1 MRHQSRLFHTL
12 SLLGCLL
19 LLMACHS
26 SPEGE
31 QSAFGPY
38 VDVLDDSKL
47 QQSLRQ
53 LLDSD
58 TSRWMAISTLKEYYA
73 DVERATEHPI
83 WYTRMGVS
91 EDADQLLAHL
101 RQALPANGMD
111 STAFF
116 VPQIAADLQMVHQLS
131 FDSLGIDINNVLPRL
146 DYHLSKAF
154 MLYST
159 HQRYGFVRPGKLLNN
174 TFMRDDSTGYA
185 QLFDYEVE
193 VPNYKVSL
201 EALQSDDRM
210 FYLQSSEPSNPLY
223 ATLQRA
229 LATTTD
235 AKARRRLLVNMERC
249 RWQTKQPT
257 ELPRVEVNLPA
268 QQLWAIGRDSVLNM
282 RIVCGATAT
291 KTPMVHSE
299 IRYMQVNPDW
309 LIPMSI
315 IKKDITRHEHDSAYF
330 ARNHYYIVNRQSG
343 DTLNPMKVSADQ
355 MRSGLL
361 RIGQTGGAHNSLGRI
376 IFRFPN
382 KFDIYLHDTNNRG
395 AFSRERRTLS
405 HGCMRVQ
412 KPFQLAQFLLPKASE
427 WDLDRLRISIDLPPE
442 SQRGHDW
449 LEEHDDEPKPHHLLS
464 YMKVSPAVPVYVLYY
479 TVYPNPETGDL
490 ETFPDIYKYDELIS
504 KYLQHW
510 HE

>member
-1 MRHQSRLFHTL
+1 
-12 SLLGCLL
+12 
-19 LLMACHS
+19 MACHS

>member
-193 VPNYKVSL
+193 APNYKVSL

-449 LEEHDDEPKPHHLLS
+449 IEEHADDPKPHRLLS

>member
-185 QLFDYEVE
+185 QLFDYKVE

-309 LIPMSI
+309 VIPMSI

>member
-1 MRHQSRLFHTL
+1 MRQLIRLFHTI

-38 VDVLDDSKL
+38 VEVLDDSKL

-53 LLDSD
+53 LIDSD
-58 TSRWMAISTLKEYYA
+58 TSRWMAISTLKEYYT
-73 DVERATEHPI
+73 DVDRTTEHPL

-91 EDADQLLAHL
+91 KDADQLLAHL

-116 VPQIAADLQMVHQLS
+116 VPQIAADLQMVHELS
-131 FDSLGIDINNVLPRL
+131 FDSLGVDINDVLPRL

-159 HQRYGFVRPGKLLNN
+159 HQRYGFVRPDKLLNN
-174 TFMRDDSTGYA
+174 TFMRDDSTGLA

-193 VPNYKVSL
+193 APNYKVSL
-201 EALQSDDRM
+201 EALQSDERM

-223 ATLQRA
+223 ATLQRE
-229 LATTTD
+229 LASTTD

-249 RWQTKQPT
+249 RWQIKQPT
-257 ELPRVEVNLPA
+257 EIPRVEVNLPA

-299 IRYMQVNPDW
+299 IRYMQINPDW

-330 ARNHYYIVNRQSG
+330 ARNHYYIVDRKSG
-343 DTLNPMKVSADQ
+343 DTLNPVRVSADQ
-355 MRSGLL
+355 MRSGQL
-361 RIGQTGGAHNSLGRI
+361 RIGQSGGAHNSLGRI

-412 KPFQLAQFLLPKASE
+412 KPFQLAQFLLPEATE
-427 WDLDRLRISIDLPPE
+427 WDLDRLRISIDMPPE

-449 LEEHDDEPKPHHLLS
+449 IEEHADDPKPHRLLS
-464 YMKVSPAVPVYVLYY
+464 YMKVLPAVPVYVLYY
-479 TVYPNPETGDL
+479 TVYPNPETGAL
-490 ETFPDIYKYDELIS
+490 ETYPDIYKYDELIS
-504 KYLQHW
+504 KNLQHW
-510 HE
+510 H

>member
-131 FDSLGIDINNVLPRL
+131 FDSLGIDINDVLPRL

-193 VPNYKVSL
+193 APNYKVSL

-449 LEEHDDEPKPHHLLS
+449 IEEHADDPKPHRLLS

>member
-1 MRHQSRLFHTL
+1 MRQPIRLFHTI

-38 VDVLDDSKL
+38 VEVLDDSKL
-47 QQSLRQ
+47 QLSLRQ
-53 LLDSD
+53 LIDSD
-58 TSRWMAISTLKEYYA
+58 TSRWMAISTLKEYYG
-73 DVERATEHPI
+73 DVDRATEHPL

-101 RQALPANGMD
+101 RLALPANGMD
-111 STAFF
+111 TTAFF
-116 VPQIAADLQMVHQLS
+116 VPQIAADLQMVHELS
-131 FDSLGIDINNVLPRL
+131 FDSLGVDINDVLPRL

-159 HQRYGFVRPGKLLNN
+159 HQRYGFVRPDKLLNN
-174 TFMRDDSTGYA
+174 TFMRDDSTGLA

-193 VPNYKVSL
+193 APNYKVSL
-201 EALQSDDRM
+201 EALQSDERM

-223 ATLQRA
+223 ATLQRE
-229 LATTTD
+229 LASTTD

-249 RWQTKQPT
+249 RWQIKQPT
-257 ELPRVEVNLPA
+257 EIPRVEVNLPA

-299 IRYMQVNPDW
+299 IRYMQINPDW

-330 ARNHYYIVNRQSG
+330 ARNHYYIVDRKSG
-343 DTLNPMKVSADQ
+343 DTLNPVRVSADQ
-355 MRSGLL
+355 MRSGQL
-361 RIGQTGGAHNSLGRI
+361 RIGQSGGAHNSLGRI

-412 KPFQLAQFLLPKASE
+412 KPLQLAQFLLPEATE
-427 WDLDRLRISIDLPPE
+427 WDLDRLRISIDMPPE

-449 LEEHDDEPKPHHLLS
+449 IEEHADDPKPHRLLS

-479 TVYPNPETGDL
+479 TVYPNPETGAL
-490 ETFPDIYKYDELIS
+490 ETYPDIYKYDELIS
-504 KYLQHW
+504 KNLQHW
-510 HE
+510 H

>member
-1 MRHQSRLFHTL
+1 MRQPIRLFHTI

-26 SPEGE
+26 SREGE
-31 QSAFGPY
+31 HSAFGPY
-38 VDVLDDSKL
+38 VEVLDDSKL

-53 LLDSD
+53 LIDSD
-58 TSRWMAISTLKEYYA
+58 TSRWMAISTLKEYYT
-73 DVERATEHPI
+73 DVDRATEHPL

-111 STAFF
+111 TTAFF
-116 VPQIAADLQMVHQLS
+116 VPQIAADLQMVHELS
-131 FDSLGIDINNVLPRL
+131 FDSLGVDINDVLPRL

-159 HQRYGFVRPGKLLNN
+159 HQRYGFVRPDKLLNN
-174 TFMRDDSTGYA
+174 TFMRDDSTGLA

-193 VPNYKVSL
+193 APNYKVSL
-201 EALQSDDRM
+201 EALQSDERM

-223 ATLQRA
+223 ATLQRE
-229 LATTTD
+229 LASTTD

-249 RWQTKQPT
+249 RWQIKQPT
-257 ELPRVEVNLPA
+257 EIPRVEVNLPA

-282 RIVCGATAT
+282 RIICGATAT

-299 IRYMQVNPDW
+299 IRYMQINPDW

-330 ARNHYYIVNRQSG
+330 ARNHYYIVDRKSG
-343 DTLNPMKVSADQ
+343 DTLNPVRVSADQ
-355 MRSGLL
+355 MRSGQL
-361 RIGQTGGAHNSLGRI
+361 RIGQSGGAHNSLGRI

-412 KPFQLAQFLLPKASE
+412 KPFQLAQFLLSEATE
-427 WDLDRLRISIDLPPE
+427 WDLDRLRISIDMPPE

-449 LEEHDDEPKPHHLLS
+449 IEEHADDPKPHRLLS

-479 TVYPNPETGDL
+479 TVYPNPETGAL
-490 ETFPDIYKYDELIS
+490 ETYPDIYKYDELIS
-504 KYLQHW
+504 KNLQHW
-510 HE
+510 H

>member
-1 MRHQSRLFHTL
+1 MRQPIHLFHTI

-26 SPEGE
+26 SPEGD

-38 VDVLDDSKL
+38 VEVLDDSKL

-53 LLDSD
+53 LIDSD
-58 TSRWMAISTLKEYYA
+58 TSRWMAISTLKEYYT
-73 DVERATEHPI
+73 DVDRTTEHPL

-101 RQALPANGMD
+101 RQTLPANDMD

-116 VPQIAADLQMVHQLS
+116 VPQIAADLQMVHELS
-131 FDSLGIDINNVLPRL
+131 FDSLGVDINDVLPRL

-159 HQRYGFVRPGKLLNN
+159 HQRYGFVRPDKLLNN
-174 TFMRDDSTGYA
+174 TFMRDDSTGLA

-193 VPNYKVSL
+193 APNYKVSL
-201 EALQSDDRM
+201 EALQSDERM

-223 ATLQRA
+223 ATLQRE
-229 LATTTD
+229 LASTTD

-249 RWQTKQPT
+249 RWQIKQPT
-257 ELPRVEVNLPA
+257 EIPRVEVNLPA

-299 IRYMQVNPDW
+299 IRYMQINPDW

-449 LEEHDDEPKPHHLLS
+449 IEEHADDPKPHRLLS

-479 TVYPNPETGDL
+479 TVYPNPETGAL
-490 ETFPDIYKYDELIS
+490 ETYPDIYKYDELIS
-504 KYLQHW
+504 KNLQHW
-510 HE
+510 H

>member
-1 MRHQSRLFHTL
+1 
-12 SLLGCLL
+12 
-19 LLMACHS
+19 MACHS

-131 FDSLGIDINNVLPRL
+131 FDSLGIDINDVLPRL

-395 AFSRERRTLS
+395 AFSRERRTFS

-412 KPFQLAQFLLPKASE
+412 KPFQLAQFLLPEASE
-427 WDLDRLRISIDLPPE
+427 WDLDRLRISIDMPPE

-449 LEEHDDEPKPHHLLS
+449 LEEHADEPKPHRLLS

>member
-1 MRHQSRLFHTL
+1 MRQPIRLFHTI

-38 VDVLDDSKL
+38 VEVLDDSKL
-47 QQSLRQ
+47 QQSVRQ
-53 LLDSD
+53 LIDSD
-58 TSRWMAISTLKEYYA
+58 TSRWMAISTLKEYYT
-73 DVERATEHPI
+73 DVDRATEHPL

-91 EDADQLLAHL
+91 QDADQLLAHL

-111 STAFF
+111 TTAFF
-116 VPQIAADLQMVHQLS
+116 VPQIAADLQMVHELS
-131 FDSLGIDINNVLPRL
+131 FDSLGVDINDVLPRL

-159 HQRYGFVRPGKLLNN
+159 HQRYGFVRPDKLLNN
-174 TFMRDDSTGYA
+174 TFMRDDSTGLA

-193 VPNYKVSL
+193 APNYKVSL
-201 EALQSDDRM
+201 EALQSDERM

-223 ATLQRA
+223 ATLQRE
-229 LATTTD
+229 LASTTD

-249 RWQTKQPT
+249 RWQIKQPT
-257 ELPRVEVNLPA
+257 EIPRVEVNLPA

-299 IRYMQVNPDW
+299 IRYMQINPDW

-330 ARNHYYIVNRQSG
+330 ARNHYYIVDRKSG
-343 DTLNPMKVSADQ
+343 DTLNPVRVSADQ
-355 MRSGLL
+355 MRSGQL
-361 RIGQTGGAHNSLGRI
+361 RIGQSGGAHNSLGRI

-412 KPFQLAQFLLPKASE
+412 KPLQLAQFLLPEATE
-427 WDLDRLRISIDLPPE
+427 WDLDRLRISIDIPPE

-449 LEEHDDEPKPHHLLS
+449 IEEHADDPKPHRLLS

-479 TVYPNPETGDL
+479 TVYPNPETGAL
-490 ETFPDIYKYDELIS
+490 ETYPDIYKYDELIS
-504 KYLQHW
+504 KNLQHW
-510 HE
+510 H